1 MGEVFDGNVLCD
13 RDVILCVQKARSYA
27 WGMGQDLSAGQPVH
41 ALKSEKGGPSVA
53 RRLAIP
59 RSG

>member
-1 MGEVFDGNVLCD
+1 MFDGNVLYD
-13 RDVILCVQKARSYA
+13 HDVILCVQKARSYA

-53 RRLAIP
+53 KRLEIP